1 MIGTVDIEYI
11 QESSVDIE
19 QSSDDILID
28 ISNPAPINVEL
39 SLAAIGPPGPPGPQG
54 DPGITTVGTLED
66 LTDVDTISKAP
77 GQFLYYDGSEWKP
90 ANLDGGT
97 FN

>member
-1 MIGTVDIEYI
+1 MNTVDIEYL
-11 QESSVDIE
+11 QESSVVVQ
-19 QSSDDILID
+19 QSADDIRID
-28 ISNPAPINVEL
+28 ISTETPVTIER
-39 SLAAIGPPGPPGPQG
+39 SLVAIGPPGPPGPQG
-54 DPGITTVGTLED
+54 EPGITTVGTLED

-77 GQFLYYDGSEWKP
+77 GQFLYFDGSEWKP